1 MEKSNGH
8 IKDIMDI
15 LSDIKQRITDWYRG
29 YGLLGAVG
37 RSGNWRKTRKRF
49 LKESPFCAVCETK
62 EKFMNRIEVHH
73 CVPFSVDKELELKF
87 GNLITLCRRDHFFV
101 GHLLN
106 WKSWN
111 QNVRD
116 DAEIWRK
123 KIGDR
128 P

>member
-15 LSDIKQRITDWYRG
+15 LSDIWQKIIDWRRG
-29 YGLLGAVG
+29 YGLLGAAD
-37 RSGNWRKTRKRF
+37 RSGKWTETRKRF

-87 GNLITLCRRDHFFV
+87 GNLITLC
-101 GHLLN
+101 
-106 WKSWN
+106 
-111 QNVRD
+111 
-116 DAEIWRK
+116 
-123 KIGDR
+123 
-128 P
+128 